1 MDKLDGVV
9 IDHIEREFL
18 DPSRLEIV
26 LSALLDRRQERSER
40 RREHIAEPNKRSA
53 ETELRL
59 KRLYDAIEAGVADLD
74 DPALKGRIDGLRAIR
89 DQAKADSERAQ
100 AMLESSTKQA
110 ITPQMVERDS
120 PPPCASGC
128 GSTVAATGAI
138 TCAPLPSASR
148 LPSARCSSK
157 DRKTSF
163 CAPLPPSEAETG
175 VPSSVLKWR
184 RRRDSNPR

>member
-120 PPPCASGC
+120 PPPRASGC

-138 TCAPLPSASR
+138 TCAPSPSASR

-157 DRKTSF
+157 DRMTSF
-163 CAPLPPSEAETG
+163 CAPLPPSEAENRRKLAC
-175 VPSSVLKWR
+175 PVLY
-184 RRRDSNPR
+184 